1 MSRVPLAARVCIL
14 TIALLLAALPAVS
27 NAATD
32 CPHKAGWR
40 PNGAQLK
47 LLREGHK
54 SGFQEE
60 NLDLPEGTE
69 RGAFCNIDLKGETLN
84 TANLSG
90 YDLRGADFTGAAL
103 FAVDLSGAD
112 LAGAKLRGA
121 DLSSASL
128 AGTDLRA
135 TILSDAKLHRAD
147 LNGANLDKVE
157 IYGVDIS
164 GAKLIRASLR
174 EAHLIGADLSGS
186 NLTDADLAGAKL
198 DKTRLVGA
206 RLHRTKLRGVTL
218 RQTVASGA
226 DFYKVDARGA
236 VFTEA
241 ELDKAAMIEANL
253 AGADFS
259 GASLRGAQLIGA
271 TVAGGSFFWADLLGA
286 DLSGVDL
293 TGVDLR
299 GANLKDTKLFDARL
313 DDADLRGADL
323 SGATLTQMTL
333 GGAKLADADLTGAV
347 YQPDLAP
354 AGGYLTGLR
363 GLETVRFAPGKSGA
377 LVRLRALLREAG
389 LRDLER
395 AATFAIEGGITRHAL
410 TRGEKDVVAGIKG
423 ALRLV
428 LFEWTTGYG
437 FYPLRALRR
446 RRRPR
451 ACPGGRLR
459 RRHRQGRGRRYL
471 PAVARR
477 SHRRWRRSDPDTR
490 CRRRTTARLG
500 CSHVA
505 PRALFQRV
513 FGAAHRLA
521 RHRRR
526 RLARPPAAARLRAAR
541 DGLGARR
548 LRRPVADQPLPA
560 RAVARD
566 LFRQALRVIRRIRA

>member
-1 MSRVPLAARVCIL
+1 MIRVPLATRCIL
-14 TIALLLAALPAVS
+14 TIALLLAALPVVA

-32 CPHKAGWR
+32 CPHEEGWR

-54 SGFQEE
+54 SGFQAED
-60 NLDLPEGTE
+60 LDLPEGTE

-90 YDLRGADFTGAAL
+90 YDLRGADFTGAML

-128 AGTDLRA
+128 NGTDLRA

-147 LNGANLDKVE
+147 LNQANLDKVE
-157 IYGVDIS
+157 LYGVDITD
-164 GAKLIRASLR
+164 AKLIRATLR

-186 NLTDADLAGAKL
+186 NFTDADLAGAKL

-206 RLHRTKLRGVTL
+206 RLHRTNLRGVTL

-226 DFYKVDARGA
+226 DFYKADARGT

-241 ELDKAAMIEANL
+241 ELDKVSMIEANF
-253 AGADFS
+253 AGADFN
-259 GASLRGAQLIGA
+259 GASMRGAQLIGA
-271 TVAGGSFFWADLLGA
+271 TVTNGSFFWADLLGA
-286 DLSGVDL
+286 DLSGADL

-299 GANLKDTKLFDARL
+299 GANLKNAKLFDARL
-313 DDADLRGADL
+313 DGADLRGADL

-347 YQPDLAP
+347 YQPELVPD
-354 AGGYLTGLR
+354 GGYLTGLR
-363 GLETVRFAPGKSGA
+363 GLETARFAPGKSGA

-395 AATFAIEGGITRHAL
+395 AATFAIESGITRHAL
-410 TRGEKDVVAGIKG
+410 TRGEKDVVAGITG

-437 FYPLRALRR
+437 FHPLRALVIGIALALALALVYAAPITRSAGGGIYR
-446 RRRPR
+446 LW
-451 ACPGGRLR
+451 PGGRIDDGDAPTLTRDIAAERMHASGAAALR
-459 RRHRQGRGRRYL
+459 HALYFSVLSALHIGWRDI
-471 PAVARR
+471 AVDG
-477 SHRRWRRSDPDTR
+477 WL
-490 CRRRTTARLG
+490 ARLQ
-500 CSHVA
+500 
-505 PRALFQRV
+505 PRGFV
-513 FGAAHRLA
+513 
-521 RHRRR
+521 
-526 RLARPPAAARLRAAR
+526 LRATGWVR
-541 DGLGARR
+541 VVSGFQSLISLYLLGLWLASYFG
-548 LRRPVADQPLPA
+548 RP
-560 RAVARD
+560 
-566 LFRQALRVIRRIRA
+566 FG

>member
-206 RLHRTKLRGVTL
+206 RLHRTNLRGVTL

-410 TRGEKDVVAGIKG
+410 TRGEKDVVAGVKG

-437 FYPLRALRR
+437 FYPLRALVVAAVLALVLAVVYAAAIARDAGGGIYR
-446 RRRPR
+446 LR
-451 ACPGGRLR
+451 PGGRIDGGADPTLTRDVAAERLHVSGVAALR
-459 RRHRQGRGRRYL
+459 HALYFSVFSALHIGWRDI
-471 PAVARR
+471 AVDG
-477 SHRRWRRSDPDTR
+477 WL
-490 CRRRTTARLG
+490 ARLQ
-500 CSHVA
+500 
-505 PRALFQRV
+505 PRGFV
-513 FGAAHRLA
+513 
-521 RHRRR
+521 
-526 RLARPPAAARLRAAR
+526 LRATGWVRVVSSAQSLISLYLL
-541 DGLGARR
+541 GLSLVAYFG
-548 LRRPVADQPLPA
+548 RP
-560 RAVARD
+560 
-566 LFRQALRVIRRIRA
+566 FE